1 MEALRLGGDGGPA
14 LRHGVE
20 AGVVQQAKGHAQVH
34 LALAVAGALAAADA
48 SARADDAADQYISD
62 VQSHIDAIF
71 GAEDFRARA
80 EVVDD
85 RAVLTEV
92 MFGETMSESYRTA
105 LDIEAEYEAL
115 INDASPILKQ
125 RHSSTDLRAFLGDL
139 SDILGAE
146 GKAALAEYGRKSG
159 TPTAMFERMQPWL
172 VSLMVTLGE
181 AQKAG
186 YKPELGIDPFL
197 MRRAREAGQAT
208 AGLET
213 AESQFAVLAS
223 PDQEVQVGMLL
234 KLLDQVESLETLHE
248 LYRLWRTGDAAG
260 MDAYAAREFAEY
272 PEYYDRINVDRNRAW
287 VPQIVRMAGED
298 KHVVIVVGALHTV
311 GKDGVP
317 ALLEAEGLRVE
328 RIACTRC
335 R

>member
-1 MEALRLGGDGGPA
+1 MRPSPRHLPTALVAFL
-14 LRHGVE
+14 
-20 AGVVQQAKGHAQVH
+20 
-34 LALAVAGALAAADA
+34 LALLLAVPAVAAEREPLLWRVHTDAGSVHILGSMHMLRDEDHPLDERVLALF
-48 SARADDAADQYISD
+48 DAADT
-62 VQSHIDAIF
+62 VVFEIDP
-71 GAEDFRARA
+71 AEA
-80 EVVDD
+80 
-85 RAVLTEV
+85 
-92 MFGETMSESYRTA
+92 MSPA
-105 LDIEAEYEAL
+105 LGQKMVAL
-115 INDASPILKQ
+115 GMLQGKEN
-125 RHSSTDLRAFLGDL
+125 L
-139 SDILGAE
+139 SDLLGAE

-186 YKPELGIDPFL
+186 YKPELGIDPYL
-197 MRRAREAGQAT
+197 MRRAREADQAT

-223 PDQEVQVGMLL
+223 PDQDVQVGMLL
-234 KLLDQVESLETLHE
+234 KLLNQVESLETLHE

-287 VPQIVRMAGED
+287 VPQIVRMAGEG
-298 KHVVIVVGALHTV
+298 KHVVIVVGALHLV